1 MTPRLPQVALL
12 GHRRVLQLNLS
23 APLSAADDIGDDLAL
38 LAACNHTI
46 LSYGTFGQVQ
56 WTLAFLVLLSGG
68 HTTYNLP
75 FLAHEFGHFRPYS
88 LFASFPNQRYKLNW
102 WATLQAE
109 TPLTVEN
116 G

>member
-12 GHRRVLQLNLS
+12 GHRRVLQLNIS

-56 WTLAFLVLLSGG
+56 SGAV
-68 HTTYNLP
+68 HT
-75 FLAHEFGHFRPYS
+75 G
-88 LFASFPNQRYKLNW
+88 
-102 WATLQAE
+102 
-109 TPLTVEN
+109 V
-116 G
+116 

>member
-12 GHRRVLQLNLS
+12 GHRRVLQLNIS

-56 WTLAFLVLLSGG
+56 WSPGHWCLS
-68 HTTYNLP
+68 
-75 FLAHEFGHFRPYS
+75 FWS
-88 LFASFPNQRYKLNW
+88 LCQRVIEYD
-102 WATLQAE
+102 QS
-109 TPLTVEN
+109 
-116 G
+116 

>member
-12 GHRRVLQLNLS
+12 GHRRVLQLNIS

-56 WTLAFLVLLSGG
+56 WKVVFLCLSGG
-68 HTTYNLP
+68 FNIYHL
-75 FLAHEFGHFRPYS
+75 
-88 LFASFPNQRYKLNW
+88 
-102 WATLQAE
+102 
-109 TPLTVEN
+109 
-116 G
+116 

>member
-68 HTTYNLP
+68 YTTYNLL
-75 FLAHEFGHFRPYS
+75 FLAHEFGHFCPS
-88 LFASFPNQRYKLNW
+88 IAFLPVFPTRDIYW
-102 WATLQAE
+102 WATL
-109 TPLTVEN
+109 
-116 G
+116 